1 MTYAEGKC
9 LLKSFSGWGTDS
21 NNIKIS
27 RYSGLFCVLHLNRV
41 IIMEIAR
48 KAVER
53 IFILIH
59 TNFLFLEKTR
69 HLFFVLYGSVVQ
81 RCSTYVMFVFRW
93 YSRVFCW
100 LFRCFATVPGCSAV
114 SPVFRFP
121 FFRCFWFY
129 SMPREGDLLALLSS
143 FTAWAVSVLLQYL
156 LTLYALP
163 TSLDNPLLSCPMVLL
178 SSCSLRS
185 DIFKIWKLKTNL
197 HH

>member
-1 MTYAEGKC
+1 
-9 LLKSFSGWGTDS
+9 
-21 NNIKIS
+21 
-27 RYSGLFCVLHLNRV
+27 
-41 IIMEIAR
+41 MEIAR

-59 TNFLFLEKTR
+59 TSFLFLEKTR
-69 HLFFVLYGSVVQ
+69 HLFFVFYGSVVQ
-81 RCSTYVMFVFRW
+81 RCSTDVMFVFHW
-93 YSRVFCW
+93 YFRVFCRSSG
-100 LFRCFATVPGCSAV
+100 LFRCFATVPRCSAV
-114 SPVFRFP
+114 SPASRFP

-143 FTAWAVSVLLQYL
+143 FTAWAVSVLLQCL
-156 LTLYALP
+156 LTLYGLP

-185 DIFKIWKLKTNL
+185 DIFQIWKLKTNL